1 MARISKIM
9 NANLLTVKKEA
20 TISEAAKL
28 MANKPHG
35 CVIVTE
41 NKKPIGIIT
50 ESDLVRSMASK
61 KISANTKVTK
71 VMSSSVISIPKDSKL
86 ENANKIIDTKGFRR
100 YPVVD
105 NEGNLA
111 GLISENEVVQAMN
124 DNIRFHRNLQNAV
137 LVLFVLFEFFVFIL
151 YRYLIDYFPFLR

>member
-9 NANLLTVKKEA
+9 NVNPLTVKKEA

-50 ESDLVRSMASK
+50 DSDLVRNLAYK
-61 KISANTKVTK
+61 KINPETKVGQI
-71 VMSSSVISIPKDSKL
+71 MSSLVTSIMYNSKL

-105 NEGNLA
+105 KEGYLV
-111 GLISENEVVQAMN
+111 GLLSENDVVQAISDDM
-124 DNIRFHRNLQNAV
+124 RFHRSLQNTV
-137 LVLFVLFEFFVFIL
+137 LILFVVFEFFVFIL
-151 YRYLIDYFPFLR
+151 YRYMINYFPFLR

>member
-9 NANLLTVKKEA
+9 NATPLTVKKEA

-35 CVIVTE
+35 CVIVVE

-50 ESDLVRSMASK
+50 DSDLVKNLAYK
-61 KISANTKVTK
+61 KINPESKVGQI
-71 VMSSSVISIPKDSKL
+71 MSFPVTSIMHSSKL
-86 ENANKIIDTKGFRR
+86 ENANKTIDTKGFRK

-105 NEGNLA
+105 GEGNLA
-111 GLISENEVVQAMN
+111 GLVSENDVVQAMS
-124 DNIRFHRNLQNAV
+124 DNIKFHRNLQNTV
-137 LVLFVLFEFFVFIL
+137 LILFVVFEFFVFIL
-151 YRYLIDYFPFLR
+151 YRYLINYFPFLR

>member
-9 NANLLTVKKEA
+9 NANPLTIKKEA

-35 CVIVTE
+35 CIIVTE

-50 ESDLVRSMASK
+50 ESDLVKDIASGKINARS
-61 KISANTKVTK
+61 KVSQI
-71 VMSSSVISIPKDSKL
+71 MSSSVTSIPHNSKL

-105 NEGNLA
+105 GEGNLV
-111 GLISENEVVQAMN
+111 GLMSENDVVQAMN
-124 DNIRFHRNLQNAV
+124 DNIRFHRNLQNTV
-137 LVLFVLFEFFVFIL
+137 LVLFVAFEFFVFIL
-151 YRYLIDYFPFLR
+151 YRYLINYFPFLR

>member
-1 MARISKIM
+1 MVRISKIM
-9 NANLLTVKKEA
+9 NANPLTVKKEA

-41 NKKPIGIIT
+41 NKKPVGIIT
-50 ESDLVRSMASK
+50 ESDLVKNLASQ
-61 KISANTKVTK
+61 KINLQSKVSQI
-71 VMSSSVISIPKDSKL
+71 MSSSVVSIMHSSKL

-105 NEGNLA
+105 KEGNLV
-111 GLISENEVVQAMN
+111 GLVSENDVVQAIN
-124 DNIRFHRNLQNAV
+124 DNIRFHRNLQNSV
-137 LVLFVLFEFFVFIL
+137 LILFVVFEFFVFIL
-151 YRYLIDYFPFLR
+151 YRYLINYFPFLR

>member
-9 NANLLTVKKEA
+9 NANPLTVKKEA

-35 CVIVTE
+35 CVIVME
-41 NKKPIGIIT
+41 NKKPLGIIT
-50 ESDLVRSMASK
+50 ESDLVKNMVSG
-61 KISANTKVTK
+61 KINPATKVSQ
-71 VMSSSVISIPKDSKL
+71 VMSSSVTSIQHDSKL

-105 NEGNLA
+105 KEGNLA
-111 GLISENEVVQAMN
+111 GLVSENDVVQAIN
-124 DNIRFHRNLQNAV
+124 DNIRFHRNLQNTV
-137 LVLFVLFEFFVFIL
+137 LILFVAFEFFVFIL
-151 YRYLIDYFPFLR
+151 YRYMINYFPFLR